1 VRPGCS
7 ACPESLFNGKLNQSP
22 GVDIDVD
29 IARITETHHTP
40 ASKTWIE
47 TIADAIEHINS
58 GSCPEHLVNAIATLV
73 NFDMAMSVVYSR
85 GAKPFYVYDTFRT
98 EKAKRGLSNYIN
110 STYVLNPI
118 YTAYCDGIMSGVFR
132 LREESS
138 RNRVN
143 SYHYHT
149 LKIKRI
155 LGEEL
160 EYLTEGWPQSME
172 EIFIAISLPA
182 DEMAEISLLRTRS
195 KLGFTDADIAVLKA
209 HLPLIE
215 AIYRQYWIKARCYAS
230 IDHSEPP
237 INYLLKTVFD
247 DQLSCRESQV
257 AELVLKGASGQVIA
271 DQLGISITTVKTHR
285 KNLYLKLG
293 ITTQTELF
301 SLALNALALHD

>member
-1 VRPGCS
+1 M
-7 ACPESLFNGKLNQSP
+7 
-22 GVDIDVD
+22 DV
-29 IARITETHHTP
+29 ARSTKIHQKP
-40 ASKTWIE
+40 ANKTWIVA
-47 TIADAIEHINS
+47 IADAIEHINS
-58 GSCPEHLVNAIATLV
+58 GACLEHLVNAIGSLV
-73 NFDMAMSVVYSR
+73 KFDMAMSVVYSR
-85 GAKPFYVYDTFRT
+85 RAKPFYVYDTFRT

-118 YTAYCDGIMSGVFR
+118 YSAYCDGIKSGVFR

-195 KLGFTDADIAVLKA
+195 KLGFTNGDIAVLIA

-237 INYLLKTVFD
+237 IDYLLKTVFD
-247 DQLSCRESQV
+247 DQLSNRESQV
-257 AELVLKGASGQVIA
+257 AVLVLKGASGQVIA

-285 KNLYLKLG
+285 KNLYIKLG

>member
-1 VRPGCS
+1 MG
-7 ACPESLFNGKLNQSP
+7 
-22 GVDIDVD
+22 VD
-29 IARITETHHTP
+29 IARSIKIHHRP
-40 ASKTWIE
+40 ASNTWIE
-47 TIADAIEHINS
+47 TFADAIEHINS
-58 GSCPEHLVNAIATLV
+58 GACPEHLIKAVGSLV
-73 NFDMAMSVVYSR
+73 KFDMAMSVVYSR
-85 GAKPFYVYDTFRT
+85 SAKPFYVYDTFRT

-118 YTAYCDGIMSGVFR
+118 YAAYCDGINSGVFR

-138 RNRVN
+138 RHRVN
-143 SYHYHT
+143 SYHYHN
-149 LKIKRI
+149 LKIKR
-155 LGEEL
+155 LHGEEL
-160 EYLTEGWPQSME
+160 EYLTENWPQSME
-172 EIFIAISLPA
+172 EIFIAIPLPA

-195 KLGFTDADIAVLKA
+195 KAGFTDADIAVLKA

-230 IDHSEPP
+230 IDRSEPSMD
-237 INYLLKTVFD
+237 YLLKTVFD
-247 DQLSCRESQV
+247 DQLSSRESQV
-257 AELVLKGASGQVIA
+257 AVLVLKGASGQVIA

>member
-1 VRPGCS
+1 MDVARS
-7 ACPESLFNGKLNQSP
+7 AKIHHKLA
-22 GVDIDVD
+22 G
-29 IARITETHHTP
+29 
-40 ASKTWIE
+40 KTWIE
-47 TIADAIEHINS
+47 TIANAIEHINS
-58 GSCPEHLVNAIATLV
+58 GACAEHLVNAIGTLV
-73 NFDMAMSVVYSR
+73 KFDMAMSVVYSR
-85 GAKPFYVYDTFRT
+85 YAKPFYVYDTFRT

-110 STYVLNPI
+110 STYVLNPV
-118 YTAYCDGIMSGVFR
+118 YTAYCDGIKSGVFR

-195 KLGFTDADIAVLKA
+195 KHGFTDADIAVLIA

-230 IDHSEPP
+230 IDHSGPSMD
-237 INYLLKTVFD
+237 YLLKSVFD
-247 DQLSCRESQV
+247 DQLSSRESQV
-257 AELVLKGASGQVIA
+257 AVLVLKGASGQVIA

>member
-1 VRPGCS
+1 
-7 ACPESLFNGKLNQSP
+7 
-22 GVDIDVD
+22 VDV
-29 IARITETHHTP
+29 ARSTEILHRP

-47 TIADAIEHINS
+47 TIANAIEHINS
-58 GSCPEHLVNAIATLV
+58 GACAEHLVNAIGTLV
-73 NFDMAMSVVYSR
+73 KFDMAMSVVYSR
-85 GAKPFYVYDTFRT
+85 HAKPFYVYDTFRT
-98 EKAKRGLSNYIN
+98 VKAKRGLSNYIN
-110 STYVLNPI
+110 STYVLNPV
-118 YTAYCDGIMSGVFR
+118 YTAYCEGIKSGVYR

-172 EIFIAISLPA
+172 EIYIAISLPA

-195 KLGFTDADIAVLKA
+195 KLGFTDADIAVLTA

-237 INYLLKTVFD
+237 MDYLLKTVFD
-247 DQLSCRESQV
+247 DQLSSRESQV
-257 AELVLKGASGQVIA
+257 AVLVLKGASGQVIA

-301 SLALNALALHD
+301 SLALNALALHE